1 MNVNAGNEKFVD
13 VLGNELK
20 VGDMVCAARQEFGDL
35 KLDYG
40 QIAKLSFGVSGIC
53 NHTSKATIDWSQSP
67 LKTTTEKW
75 TGDGFVDVPRKKST
89 IWTRLCVK
97 IK

>member
-1 MNVNAGNEKFVD
+1 MENNDIFKD

-40 QIAKLSFGVSGIC
+40 QITKLSFGVSGIC
-53 NHTSKATIDWSQSP
+53 NRTPKATIDWSQSP
-67 LKTTTEKW
+67 LKTKTLMW
-75 TGDGFVDVPRKKST
+75 TKDGFVDVPRKKSA